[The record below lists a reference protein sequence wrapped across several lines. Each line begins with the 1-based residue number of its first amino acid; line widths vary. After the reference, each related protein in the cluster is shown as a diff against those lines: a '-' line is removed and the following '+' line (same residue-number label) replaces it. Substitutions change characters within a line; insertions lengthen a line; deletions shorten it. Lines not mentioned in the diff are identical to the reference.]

1 MSASLERGQGYAEV
15 VKAPPPDPIV
25 GAMGGALASI
35 PGPTLAALSA
45 LLGAALGVLAAL
57 LLRRRRAAA
66 GAGFDRHLLLL
77 DQVTAR
83 LTSFE
88 STLTIPHERGRLGE
102 LLLEQLLAT
111 WLPRAAFDTQVS
123 LPGGVRVD
131 AAVYLGDRV
140 VPIDSKFPQEAFGT
154 SADLQNGRRD
164 AGRRALRRH
173 VEAIS
178 EKYRQPGAG
187 LAEFA
192 LLYVPS
198 DALYLRWFASE
209 GGLDEL
215 QRALRLGVVPVG
227 PSGLYLYLRTVSH
240 ALLSVRLDASGASL
254 ADSVQQLRVDADRLT
269 DDLRRTGLHLE
280 HLLKS
285 HDAVGGAWHR
295 LSRAISRLEGAWQ
308 SPAAAQRTA
317 VGSAKAPRRSST
329 TTGR

>member
-1 MSASLERGQGYAEV
+1 MGDGLAGLPTSSLAVTSAALLGVA
-15 VKAPPPDPIV
+15 A
-25 GAMGGALASI
+25 GALAV
-35 PGPTLAALSA
+35 
-45 LLGAALGVLAAL
+45 LLMP
-57 LLRRRRAAA
+57 RIRAG
-66 GAGFDRHLLLL
+66 GAGVGSHLTRL

-83 LTSFE
+83 LTAFE
-88 STLTIPHERGRLGE
+88 STLTVPQERGRLGE

-140 VPIDSKFPQEAFGT
+140 VPIDSKFPQEALT
-154 SADLQNGRRD
+154 TAAELQNGRR
-164 AGRRALRRH
+164 GSGCRALRRH

-178 EKYRQPGAG
+178 DKYRQPGAG

-198 DALYLRWFASE
+198 DALYLRWFGSDA
-209 GGLDEL
+209 GLVEL

-240 ALLSVRLDASGASL
+240 AMLSVRLDTADAGL
-254 ADSVQQLRVDADRLT
+254 ADTVQQLRVDADRLST
-269 DDLRRTGLHLE
+269 DLRRAGLHLD

-285 HDAVGGAWHR
+285 HDALGGAWQR
-295 LSRAISRLEGAWQ
+295 VGRAIARLDGGWH
-308 SPAAAQRTA
+308 SPPDSQRAGAAAA
-317 VGSAKAPRRSST
+317 AASPSRSST